1 VECCGVQRAEELG
14 MRLTAVLILIAVTLL
29 MQSPAESARP
39 IGSGL
44 NDLVLSSSLGYD
56 RSPCYLEWWQFG
68 TNWKLQDYRCL
79 KQTNE
84 TWTGIAAGDWDSDG
98 YPELM
103 TPVDNNRG
111 YSHIRVYN
119 IDRYGT
125 FRSPEVNEVAPV
137 EAWRHYTG
145 ATFCDFD
152 RDGDNDILALCT
164 DRDGKRGL
172 TWFECGAEEKI
183 ISEHLLISFDETAFG
198 LAADMSNSRNTIFI
212 AFPGRRNKG
221 GKIVEY
227 DLVDNKLQVV
237 RAISVPARY
246 GQLGGVAFRQSGKS
260 LVVVFCTHDWDSEY
274 STTAA
279 DKSSVQANTTFILPV
294 ADAGSIVSSLY
305 MLELDGKKSTVPG
318 LIDTMRGRRWTGV
331 SFVNNL
337 NRKPTIQPQQFT
349 GGKGILHIQG
359 LFDKY
364 YGIPAFAESLGMKYS
379 QWPTKCDNQNWSIG
393 CGANWQE
400 IGKYDCIVISNTPL
414 WALGESGVDAARG
427 YVKSGGWLVYVNGP
441 NAGKTGGYA
450 GSGLEDILPVHF
462 KGHGI
467 SSHGLKGFVF
477 KKPVQNPNL
486 TGGSLWFINGARLS
500 TGSQNLISLG
510 EDIVCARRKV
520 GKGSTIYFGGM
531 PFGDYNPALMSI
543 WQSLK

>member
-1 VECCGVQRAEELG
+1 MRA
-14 MRLTAVLILIAVTLL
+14 TAVLTLIAAMMFL
-29 MQSPAESARP
+29 QSPGESARP

-68 TNWKLQDYRCL
+68 SDWKLQDYRCL

-125 FRSPEVNEVAPV
+125 FRNPEVNEVAPV

-172 TWFECGAEEKI
+172 TRFECGADGKI
-183 ISEHLLISFDETAFG
+183 ISEHLLISFDETACG
-198 LAADMSNSRNTIFI
+198 LATDTRDSRNTIFI

-227 DLVDNKLQVV
+227 ELTGNKPQVV
-237 RAISVPARY
+237 RKISLPAKY
-246 GQLGGVAFRQSGKS
+246 GQLGGVAFKQSGKS
-260 LVVVFCTHDWDSEY
+260 RVLVFCTHDWDSENE
-274 STTAA
+274 TDAA
-279 DKSSVQANTTFILPV
+279 DKSSTQANTTFILPV

-305 MLELDGKKSTVPG
+305 MLELGGKKSTVPI

-337 NRKPTIQPQQFT
+337 SRKPSNQPQQFT
-349 GGKGILHIQG
+349 GGKGILHIRG

-364 YGIPAFAESLGMKYS
+364 YGIPAFAESRAMQYT
-379 QWPTKCDNQNWSIG
+379 QWPIKCDNQSWSFVHS
-393 CGANWQE
+393 ANWQE
-400 IGKYDCIVISNTPL
+400 IGKYDCVVISNTPL
-414 WALGESGVDAARG
+414 WALGESGVDAVRG
-427 YVKSGGWLVYVNGP
+427 YVKSGGRLIFINGP
-441 NAGKTGGYA
+441 NSGKPGGYA

-467 SSHGLKGFVF
+467 SSHSLKGFIF
-477 KKPVQNPNL
+477 KKPLQTPRL
-486 TGGSLWFINGARLS
+486 TGESLWFVNGARLS
-500 TGSQNLISLG
+500 SGSQKLISLG
-510 EDIVCARRKV
+510 EDIICARRMV
-520 GKGSTIYFGGM
+520 GKGSIIYFGGM
-531 PFGDYNPALMSI
+531 PFGEYRPELMSV